1 MMIKH
6 LAVLCQ
12 FLSILGGV
20 LCVLVANWS
29 MAPIAVCLLLG
40 FVMWKLHLD
49 GVEGWWVAKDLDIPN
64 WVKKDLDIPN
74 RGDKL
79 LIILSGKK
87 YDDNR

>member
-1 MMIKH
+1 MKYII
-6 LAVLCQ
+6 LLCQ

-20 LCVLVANWS
+20 FGAVSGEWIIV
-29 MAPIAVCLLLG
+29 PIAACLLLG

-49 GVEGWWVAKDLDIPN
+49 GVEGWWVIKELDIPD
-64 WVKKDLDIPN
+64 WAKKELDIPN
-74 RGDKL
+74 RGDRL